1 MISTDDTRI
10 HGLAS
15 HYADDGVEVSYVYPG
30 ALEVRIA
37 TGVTMP
43 PAARAQQV
51 ALGILLADPDDQDPR
66 DDRSWRWP
74 ASTNPATRRWAQ
86 HVLAADSRTESLVYE
101 HDGELVLVWAF
112 IPGRAAELALLEAGF
127 TPALATWRAPTTPET
142 RTLAAQMAKRSPSA
156 PVFTLGTAPPV
167 PPETDERAHAD
178 RVEHAWM
185 RWAACMD
192 TRALMVGKRTY
203 EFRGPPQRDGS
214 TLVLRYRT
222 RDADLQ
228 IALDVERHPLIYDV
242 SVGVGGRGASLTP
255 HLIPSVAWQ
264 DFPALVEEIGRII
277 AGKSEQPAKP
287 AAPAIAST
295 RKGRKATPVPTPAP
309 TGPVPLAWGER
320 IAARF
325 NDEPGPRLRLEGRR
339 GQEGLLFVALREGG
353 DVDDVLAA
361 IDIDGHTV
369 EGVRWIATTLRA
381 GEQDAIVE
389 RLDRA
394 LADDEVHVAATD
406 KESPPDAESSLQP
419 LIRMLERQGLTAYGM
434 DPARAK
440 DSTRQ
445 DPLRALA
452 LALQDLS
459 ADRTASPEAIA
470 TWLSDRGLFSVADV
484 LQDATVVAYTAVGD
498 ILDRVWGA
506 ADDAVPVVKVGR
518 QGDETV
524 VDRRAIAWS
533 KVTASSIVLVR
544 EAASGRRY
552 QLRTVKVML
561 GTCNDE
567 TCKVIPIGGK
577 VGPGAEV
584 YLLHERQDMFV
595 QQLHDRL
602 AELEQTLRSAPK
614 LLEDV
619 RHLLFLAGVLIDTQ
633 RCQGKEQAAAL
644 RAFEQAKGYHDA
656 ARRMLVAGKS
666 AVAAERIHAAMRRI
680 AAAAAQIAQSCAAGQ
695 QSIVPAKLTVT
706 PDGENALEEPASAR
720 SPTKVLTGPVSAS
733 ISNPSTNAQRA
744 ERTTR
749 PSTAFA
755 FASSSLVTV
764 DPATP
769 DVLEI
774 LRTAGIHVPPSH
786 ARLTGRVGEVRIPD
800 TTQRSAAKTALDRA
814 GIRNTLRAGRIHFSR
829 RTKDTGD
836 TP

>member
-10 HGLAS
+10 HGLVS
-15 HYADDGVEVSYVYPG
+15 RYADDGVEVSYVYPG
-30 ALEVRIA
+30 SLEVRIA

-43 PAARAQQV
+43 AATRPQQV
-51 ALGILLADPDDQDPR
+51 VLGMLLAEPDQQDSR

-74 ASTNPATRRWAQ
+74 AGTNPATRHWAQ
-86 HVLAADSRTESLVYE
+86 HVLAADARSESLVYE

-112 IPGRAAELALLEAGF
+112 IPPRAYELALLEAGF
-127 TPALATWRAPTTPET
+127 TPALATWRAPATHET
-142 RTLAAQMAKRSPSA
+142 RTLAAQMAKHRASPPA
-156 PVFTLGTAPPV
+156 FTLGTAPPV
-167 PPETDERAHAD
+167 TPVADEGTHAD

-192 TRALMVGKRTY
+192 TRVLIVGPRTY
-203 EFRGPPQRDGS
+203 DFRGPPQRDGS

-222 RDADLQ
+222 READLQ

-255 HLIPSVAWQ
+255 HLISSVAWE
-264 DFPALVEEIGRII
+264 DFPALVEEIGKIV
-277 AGKSEQPAKP
+277 AAKP
-287 AAPAIAST
+287 AKTAAPAVAAKS
-295 RKGRKATPVPTPAP
+295 KGRKSAPAPAPAP

-339 GQEGLLFVALREGG
+339 GQQGLLFVVLREGG

-361 IDIDGHTV
+361 IDVDGHAV

-381 GEQDAIVE
+381 SEQDAIVA
-389 RLDRA
+389 RLDRV
-394 LADDEVHVAATD
+394 LADDEAHEAATD
-406 KESPPDAESSLQP
+406 KEPPPDAESSLQP
-419 LIRMLERQGLTAYGM
+419 LIRMLERQGLGAYGM

-440 DSTRQ
+440 DTTRK

-459 ADRTASPEAIA
+459 TERATSPEAIA
-470 TWLSDRGLFSVADV
+470 TWLGDQGLFSVAEV
-484 LQDATVVAYTAVGD
+484 LQDASVVAYSAVGE
-498 ILDRVWGA
+498 ILDRVWEA
-506 ADDAVPVVKVGR
+506 VDDAAPVVKVGR

-524 VDRRAIAWS
+524 IDRRAIAWS
-533 KVTASSIVLVR
+533 KITASSIVLVR
-544 EAASGRRY
+544 EAAAGRRHT
-552 QLRTVKVML
+552 LRTVKVML
-561 GTCNDE
+561 GTCNDD

-584 YLLHERQDMFV
+584 YLLHERQELFI

-602 AELEQTLRSAPK
+602 AELEQTLRTAPK

-656 ARRMLVAGKS
+656 ARRMLIAGKS

-680 AAAAAQIAQSCAAGQ
+680 STAAAEIAQSCAAGQ
-695 QSIVPAKLTVT
+695 QSIVPAKLAVT
-706 PDGENALEEPASAR
+706 PDDETELGEGN
-720 SPTKVLTGPVSAS
+720 
-733 ISNPSTNAQRA
+733 
-744 ERTTR
+744 
-749 PSTAFA
+749 
-755 FASSSLVTV
+755 
-764 DPATP
+764 
-769 DVLEI
+769 
-774 LRTAGIHVPPSH
+774 
-786 ARLTGRVGEVRIPD
+786 
-800 TTQRSAAKTALDRA
+800 
-814 GIRNTLRAGRIHFSR
+814 
-829 RTKDTGD
+829 
-836 TP
+836 